1 MIATTLTNESMYSLE
16 GLPVEHRRQILD
28 SAAALDPRRRA
39 SSEDLLVS
47 LGLSKEEA
55 ERLAVVLEIA

>member
-1 MIATTLTNESMYSLE
+1 MIATTLTNEVMYGLE
-16 GLPVEHRRQILD
+16 ELPVEHRRQIQD
-28 SAAALDPRRRA
+28 SAEALAPRRGA

-55 ERLAVVLEIA
+55 EHLAAVLEIA